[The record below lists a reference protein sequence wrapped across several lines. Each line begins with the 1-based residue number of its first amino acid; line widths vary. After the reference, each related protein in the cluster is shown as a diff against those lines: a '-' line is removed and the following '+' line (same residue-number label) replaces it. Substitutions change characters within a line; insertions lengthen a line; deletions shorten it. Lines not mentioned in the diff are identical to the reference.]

1 MKVRV
6 IGAGLAGCEAA
17 WYLANKGIN
26 VDLYEMR
33 PIKSTGAHKT
43 DLFAELVCSN
53 SLRADGLLNGVGLLK
68 AEMEMLGSIIMRN
81 ARKNA
86 VKAGGALAVDRTQF
100 SLDITDEILYKSC
113 KKLEQNLLDS
123 LPNESDIEYEFSNK
137 FQYLLLVM
145 Q

>member
-1 MKVRV
+1 MKVRI

-33 PIKSTGAHKT
+33 PLKTTGAHKT
-43 DLFAELVCSN
+43 SNFAELVCSN

-68 AEMEMLGSIIMRN
+68 AEMELFDSIVMKS

-86 VKAGGALAVDRTQF
+86 VKAGGALAVDRESF
-100 SLDITDEILYKSC
+100 SKDITDEIK
-113 KKLEQNLLDS
+113 NH
-123 LPNESDIEYEFSNK
+123 P
-137 FQYLLLVM
+137 
-145 Q
+145 